1 MFAGSSDGD
10 MAPVGC
16 ATGFGSTSPNGPVV
30 NTEFSAPSA
39 LIVA

>member
-1 MFAGSSDGD
+1 MLAGLAEASID
-10 MAPVGC
+10 PLGC
-16 ATGFGSTSPNGPVV
+16 VTGFGRTSPNGPVV